1 MELSDRQVVYRFRW
15 IMTGTMLLDI
25 IVTLISQP
33 DSYWGDRASAFES
46 NSLFHF
52 FLVQALPWSLILPL
66 LYMMVSFAIVSVLP
80 PKAALITVFSFIICH
95 YFRVSCWLDYRWQF
109 GMSAPLAYG
118 LLLGEL
124 ILNFA
129 FTGSGRSPTKIV
141 KKLRWLMIGVLI
153 FDMVNTI
160 AGQPASYWHDHT
172 TANEGFPPARFFIMQ
187 GMPVYLLYNLVLFTF
202 YFFLVTYLSGR
213 VALVVVISIILIYY
227 FGASTWINNGWKVSA
242 EGPIIYGVIVS
253 LVFVLLTFWGTE
265 RKSLPPPG

>member
-1 MELSDRQVVYRFRW
+1 MELSNRQLVDRFRW

-33 DSYWGDRASAFES
+33 DSYWRDRTSAFES

-52 FLVQALPWSLILPL
+52 FLVQAFPWNFIFPL
-66 LYMMVSFAIVSVLP
+66 LYMLASFAIVSFLP
-80 PKAALITVFSFIICH
+80 PKAALVAVFSFIICH

-109 GMSAPLAYG
+109 GMAAPFFYG

-124 ILNFA
+124 ILIFSA
-129 FTGSGRSPTKIV
+129 IGSGRSPAKIV
-141 KKLRWLMIGVLI
+141 KKLRWMMLGVLI
-153 FDMVNTI
+153 FDMINTI
-160 AGQPASYWHDHT
+160 SGQPASYWHDHA
-172 TANEGFPPARFFIMQ
+172 TANEGFPPSRFFIMQ

-242 EGPIIYGVIVS
+242 EGPIIYGIIIS
-253 LVFVLLTFWGTE
+253 FVFVMLTFWGTE
-265 RKSLPPPG
+265 RKSIPPPG